1 MKVRGHDIDWEDV
14 LILVLIAV
22 SVVALIFDGGSA
34 CELRIEINDTTTTTV
49 AR

>member
-14 LILVLIAV
+14 LILVLITV
-22 SVVALIFDGGSA
+22 SVIALILGGDSA

-49 AR
+49 TR